1 MKLQGII
8 LKVLAL
14 RDKALVILD
23 CGLEVE
29 ITLEQATQIKPLM
42 VATAELCKGLIQK
55 FCVED
60 RVIFFLK
67 KNQILPKLEQQFKE
81 LALEAEDEKRMEIDI
96 ESNQRVAN
104 FFPLFKK
111 RIAILK
117 ANDKSFM
124 KLADWRKELRTCE
137 IMQDLYA
144 QKSKLLSFKKV
155 DFLCLRTIL
164 GEDFYAK
171 LDKVIIYQLVFM
183 VNAFILDCQQGINPE
198 DEESIEAKLFYSH
211 FLKIPNII
219 GEEVRVADI
228 LKLQY

>member
-8 LKVLAL
+8 IKVLVL
-14 RDKALVILD
+14 RDKALVVLN

-42 VATAELCKGLIQK
+42 VATAEFCKGLIQK

-60 RVIFFLK
+60 RVVFFHK
-67 KNQILPKLEQQFKE
+67 KNQLLPKLEQQFKE
-81 LALEAEDEKRMEIDI
+81 LVVEAEDEKRMEIDI
-96 ESNQRVAN
+96 EANHRVAN

-111 RIAILK
+111 RIALLK

-137 IMQDLYA
+137 IMQDLYT

-155 DFLCLRTIL
+155 DFISLRTIL
-164 GEDFYAK
+164 GDEAYDK

-183 VNAFILDCQQGINPE
+183 VNAFIQDYRQGINPE
-198 DEESIEAKLFYSH
+198 DEQSIEAKMFYSH

-228 LKLQY
+228 IRLQS

>member
-8 LKVLAL
+8 IKVLAL

-42 VATAELCKGLIQK
+42 VATAEFCKGLIQK

-60 RVIFFLK
+60 RVVFFHK
-67 KNQILPKLEQQFKE
+67 KNQLLPKLEQQFKE
-81 LALEAEDEKRMEIDI
+81 LVVEAEDEKRMEIDI

-104 FFPLFKK
+104 FFPIFKK
-111 RIAILK
+111 RIALLK

-124 KLADWRKELRTCE
+124 KLADWRKELRSCE
-137 IMQDLYA
+137 ILQDLYA

-155 DFLCLRTIL
+155 DFVALRTIL
-164 GEDFYAK
+164 GDEAYNK
-171 LDKVIIYQLVFM
+171 LDKIIIYQLVLM
-183 VNAFILDCQQGINPE
+183 LNAFIQDYRQGINPE
-198 DEESIEAKLFYSH
+198 DEKSIEAKMFYSH

-228 LKLQY
+228 IRLQS